1 VELREREWLQR
12 ARKGDADAFGMLVTL
27 HERFVYNLA
36 LRTLGNTEDA
46 QDVVQDG
53 FVRAW
58 MALPGFREDSE
69 FRTWLY
75 RIVLNL
81 CLNRFPRLRRD
92 LAALSD
98 EELADSPEPA
108 SHATDVLSMLEADDA
123 RRSLQ
128 REISRLPESQ
138 RLLVTLRYQDELSY
152 EEIASLVNLPLGT
165 VKTGLFRAKERL
177 RQALSVY
184 QEQQI

>member
-1 VELREREWLQR
+1 MELRERDWLKR
-12 ARKGDADAFGMLVTL
+12 AKNGDADAFGMLVSL
-27 HERFVYNLA
+27 HERYVYNLA
-36 LRTLGNTEDA
+36 LRTLGNPQDA

-58 MALPGFREDSE
+58 MALPGFRADSE

-98 EELADSPEPA
+98 EELAELPEPA
-108 SHATDVLSMLEADDA
+108 SHARDVLSILEADEA
-123 RRSLQ
+123 RTSLQ
-128 REISRLPESQ
+128 REIFRLPESQ

-165 VKTGLFRAKERL
+165 VKTGLFRARQRL

-184 QEQQI
+184 QEQI